1 MSGTEGPLK
10 RPDDSAMGLVE
21 QGAVKNVITA
31 PDGLDYNIAKVESCL
46 KKWDAK
52 PDGTEWS
59 EEEMNDGTAL
69 AAGALAEVIKT
80 EDGTIVEHWI
90 RGESEHGPPDG

>member
-10 RPDDSAMGLVE
+10 RPDASAMGLVE

-31 PDGLDYNIAKVESCL
+31 PDGLDYNIDKVETCL
-46 KKWDAK
+46 KKFDAK
-52 PDGTEWS
+52 PDGTEWTV
-59 EEEMNDGTAL
+59 EEMDDGTAE

-80 EDGTIVEHWI
+80 EDGTIAQFEVRE
-90 RGESEHGPPDG
+90 EA